1 MKLQLFFFLA
11 IFLFFGDSSAQEN
24 MRADVGTSCFNKG
37 KVFINGGYGL
47 VNANFIIAKQLE
59 KSLLNGWDEVS
70 FSKVPNFFAKGEY
83 AVSNRVGVGVN
94 LATGG
99 LIAHVVLQ
107 DSLNNQII
115 RISGDLTY
123 RSWSA
128 LARVNYHALNAKN
141 WDIYVGL
148 GIGYRL
154 NTFSVTSDDPFADR
168 WNFPI
173 DLGLVERTISNS
185 VSYSYVGADLTLGVA
200 YQITPAIGVYTEMG
214 MAKSAIQAGLRI
226 GFNAA
231 ESVRQKPDNQN
242 Y

>member
-1 MKLQLFFFLA
+1 MKIKSFSFLT
-11 IFLFFGDSSAQEN
+11 ILFLFGASSAQEI
-24 MRADVGTSCFNKG
+24 MRADVGTSCFTKG
-37 KVFINGGYGL
+37 KVFING
-47 VNANFIIAKQLE
+47 
-59 KSLLNGWDEVS
+59 VS
-70 FSKVPNFFAKGEY
+70 FSKVPNFFVKGEY

-94 LATGG
+94 VATGG
-99 LIAHVVLQ
+99 LIAHVVL
-107 DSLNNQII
+107 DSLNNQNV
-115 RISGDLTY
+115 RIAGDLTY

-128 LARVNYHALNAKN
+128 LARVNYHALNAEN
-141 WDIYVGL
+141 WDVYIGL

-154 NTFSVTSDDPFADR
+154 NTFAVSSNDPFTDR

-173 DLGLVERTISNS
+173 NMGIIERRIPNS

-226 GFNAA
+226 GFNTT
-231 ESVRQKPDNQN
+231 ESVRQKSDNRM